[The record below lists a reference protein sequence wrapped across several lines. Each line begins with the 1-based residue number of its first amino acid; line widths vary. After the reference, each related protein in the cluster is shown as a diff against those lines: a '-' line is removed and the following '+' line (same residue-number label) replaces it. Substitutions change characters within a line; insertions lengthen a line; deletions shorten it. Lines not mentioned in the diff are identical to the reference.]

1 MFVAVKV
8 KNSFKVRKTAQVSND
23 SSIREQAD
31 AFSSNQIK
39 EIPAAQLQD
48 YVLSEWSD
56 NEAWWWD
63 REYKIVIEEE
73 KKLSKNPQED
83 IAVKLAMRR
92 YFSSQKT
99 WGRYMDE
106 KERELRKKE
115 IDFILRNPKQ
125 ENYLNQVGYERAMFW
140 EEAIYKISKP

>member
-8 KNSFKVRKTAQVSND
+8 KNSSKVRKTAQVSND

-31 AFSSNQIK
+31 AFSSNLIK

-92 YFSSQKT
+92 YFSSIET

-125 ENYLNQVGYERAMFW
+125 ENYLNQVGYERAIFW